1 MIKKKYI
8 YNIFSI
14 FLVSHLTIWTLIP
27 YFSNINLPLDTIE
40 HLAWASNLD
49 WGFDK
54 HPPLVAFILAIFYQI
69 FSNQDWAYYLLSQIF
84 VVSTFYIVWI
94 FSKEFFKNDLYSLI
108 SVLLLEGLFFYNFT
122 TPEFNVNICQ
132 LPFWALTVFYFWQSI
147 KDNEIKNWILLGLFA
162 GLGFLSKYLFAYL
175 LMSLVA
181 FLIYIL
187 FRKRNLKINIVI
199 SVITFLII
207 ISPHIFWLI
216 KNDFVSILYALKR
229 TGLETTN
236 LKNHLIN
243 PLIFL
248 GKQIGILFPLFLI
261 FLMSL
266 KKPII
271 KFKFR
276 DQKFLF
282 LLVINLMPI
291 VLMAITS
298 LISGAK
304 IRTMWMTPF
313 YLYWGVMLVY
323 LFQKNINILN
333 LRNFFYMF
341 LIFFTISPISYFYIS
356 KQYDQKRT
364 DYPGKEI
371 AYLVQQKWDKNF
383 RNDISVIVGDEWIGG
398 NLSYHLNSRPK
409 WFRSLD
415 GEIEKIN
422 TDAGFVY
429 AGNPKVLKKICPG
442 VYGTIKPVGF
452 CMIGI
457 K

>member
-132 LPFWALTVFYFWQSI
+132 LPFWALTVFYFWRSI

-175 LMSLVA
+175 LMSLAA

-236 LKNHLIN
+236 LKNHFIN

-248 GKQIGILFPLFLI
+248 GKQIGVLFPLFLI

-282 LLVINLMPI
+282 LLAINLMPI
-291 VLMAITS
+291 VLMTITS

-323 LFQKNINILN
+323 LFQKNINLLN

-422 TDAGFVY
+422 PDAGFVY

-442 VYGTIKPVGF
+442 VFGTIKPVGF

>member
-132 LPFWALTVFYFWQSI
+132 LPFWALTVFYFWRSI

-175 LMSLVA
+175 LMSLAA

-187 FRKRNLKINIVI
+187 FKKRNLKINIVI

-236 LKNHLIN
+236 LKNHFIN

-248 GKQIGILFPLFLI
+248 GKQIGVLFPLFLI

-282 LLVINLMPI
+282 LLAINLMPI
-291 VLMAITS
+291 VLMTITS

-323 LFQKNINILN
+323 LFQKNINLLN

-422 TDAGFVY
+422 PDAGFVY

-442 VYGTIKPVGF
+442 VFGTIKPVGF

>member
-1 MIKKKYI
+1 M
-8 YNIFSI
+8 
-14 FLVSHLTIWTLIP
+14 
-27 YFSNINLPLDTIE
+27 DTIE

-132 LPFWALTVFYFWQSI
+132 LPFWALTVFYFWRSI

-175 LMSLVA
+175 LMSLAA

-187 FRKRNLKINIVI
+187 FKKRNLKINIVI

-236 LKNHLIN
+236 LKNHFIN

-248 GKQIGILFPLFLI
+248 GKQIGVLFPLFLI

-282 LLVINLMPI
+282 LLAINLMPI
-291 VLMAITS
+291 VLMTITS

-323 LFQKNINILN
+323 LFQKNINLLN

-364 DYPGKEI
+364 DY
-371 AYLVQQKWDKNF
+371 F
-383 RNDISVIVGDEWIGG
+383 
-398 NLSYHLNSRPK
+398 
-409 WFRSLD
+409 
-415 GEIEKIN
+415 
-422 TDAGFVY
+422 
-429 AGNPKVLKKICPG
+429 
-442 VYGTIKPVGF
+442 
-452 CMIGI
+452 
-457 K
+457 